1 MLTRFLLNF
10 RIKHLI
16 HTKQY
21 HTITGVF
28 NKCTL

>member
-10 RIKHLI
+10 KIKHLI

-21 HTITGVF
+21 KTIKGVF
-28 NKCTL
+28 NKCTP